1 MKKSWLATFLTLAL
15 LGGIFAPGLGQSNL
29 PKTKE
34 EFVKAYVRYLSQE
47 EASRWVKTQGKNF
60 VYIGSKELFPGLG
73 ALLKGREVKVFVGE
87 GVREI
92 PWLEKAGVR
101 YSLVSFPGQMFG
113 EDGLLLALEGYLLGR
128 EKEKPQRLVLVPH
141 KEVAGVLYRMFSA
154 YEAFGKVVKP

>member
-92 PWLEKAGVR
+92 PWLEKSGGA
-101 YSLVSFPGQMFG
+101 LQPGQLPRTDVRRRRATAGPGRVPSRTGKG
-113 EDGLLLALEGYLLGR
+113 ETPAPGSR
-128 EKEKPQRLVLVPH
+128 SPQGGGGGSLPNV
-141 KEVAGVLYRMFSA
+141 
-154 YEAFGKVVKP
+154 